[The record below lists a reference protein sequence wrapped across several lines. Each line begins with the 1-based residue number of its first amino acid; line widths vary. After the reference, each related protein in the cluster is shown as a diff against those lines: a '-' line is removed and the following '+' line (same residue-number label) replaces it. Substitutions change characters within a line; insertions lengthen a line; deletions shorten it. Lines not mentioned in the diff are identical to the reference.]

1 MFLEIV
7 PVIFG
12 TWRSMRKSKRQ
23 RYFVEFHQRMYQM
36 ADVTG
41 LYDLLNTRRAHLDRL
56 RNLHLPQ
63 KGKASAI
70 LSEHSAIVDSL
81 ENRDPAAAE
90 AAVRNHLK
98 GTVSAT
104 EELRSHFPE
113 YFAV

>member
-1 MFLEIV
+1 FAI
-7 PVIFG
+7 
-12 TWRSMRKSKRQ
+12 SDN
-23 RYFVEFHQRMYQM
+23 EFHQRMYQM

-81 ENRDPAAAE
+81 EKRDPAAAE

-104 EELRSHFPE
+104 EELRAHFPE